1 MNKLSKLTA
10 LLLALVLALGVPMQV
25 MAEGE
30 EIETWT
36 EYMDIAK
43 EALKT
48 KIMAYE
54 TYGEYWDMVK
64 LIEESDFED
73 FFYTLPLEDQHA
85 IAKYVNDM
93 FWASLVGYTN
103 VAPLP
108 ELVEMAA
115 PASMLSLTARDGDT
129 GSEEAKG
136 LSTVK
141 QVSGPDT
148 NGYFTITL
156 ENYATGKVTTTTTTD
171 IKPVDIV
178 LVLDDSGSMKEN
190 LSETVYTEVAYNSM
204 DHDNEYYVKNDD
216 GSYTKVTW
224 CDNRNC
230 QAWTS
235 GCYDFWGHHSG
246 TKYTNK
252 ETFYELTVINHGTKG
267 AALITAVNN
276 FVDSVNANS
285 PTEGTHQMS
294 IVKFSGDSKND
305 TDAAEV
311 INVWTPVNDGTVNG
325 LKLTGNDMVFDGGT
339 WIEKGLTKA
348 KEQLESLTTTGRQR
362 VVIVFTDGKPGGGS
376 WYNQGGQYNDAE
388 SVGASAINIAESI
401 KGMENTTIYTIAVL
415 DGADPTA
422 AVVSPATGI
431 DDVGNANK
439 INAIL
444 HAISSNYPDATAQS
458 SGDTLTT
465 TFNTINPLV
474 DTNNNGR
481 FDDGEPGYY
490 LSASSASDLNNIF
503 QKISSNIQTGQSSV
517 TLDEET
523 IVRDVVTP
531 YFEIPYVYKKD
542 ENGEYVLDENGEKIK
557 DYTAAEITISE
568 AQHTG
573 DSEGKPVFG
582 TPTEVDYTYT
592 INGNVLD
599 VTGFNFADNAVMT
612 LTNDGK
618 TSYVGKKLIITFKI
632 KPVDGFLGG
641 NDVETNVED
650 QSGIFKDQESADNN
664 DPVVNLPNPPN
675 VDVPLWRIQVE
686 GKHQHLF
693 LSNEADINE
702 LLQSFSLVYQK
713 LKEDGTVDTSVPP
726 YKVNG
731 IRNGYATLQFT
742 LADTA
747 SGYAMVYTIEPGAD
761 VGTWSYVNT
770 ETGGPVDNFD
780 VTPFLTKD
788 KEYTISYKVIPE
800 TEGNMKETTGSLKV
814 GVHVYKPTFTFRDTT
829 EKYLSDETA
838 KNYYNNNNYVSE
850 SWSHTYYGEITVTIN
865 VTYDANGTPSYSY
878 VATQKDGTQIA
889 SDSNWDMATETIDFS
904 GYASTAGIDYHVK
917 MSGTKPTVAFTY
929 SPVETEWIKEGKVAA
944 VDCVPVD
951 VTKVTLTST
960 NTHDKVEQGEGGA
973 LTEGEYKT
981 KSVYTEGSD
990 TASVTITKIEENGT
1004 AVNGDPVEKDV
1015 TGIPHIKTL
1024 RNELDCNCSY
1034 DAKEGGVTDIHA
1046 NAPETG
1052 AVPEFVI
1059 HITDAY
1065 SELKIIKNGLSVGES
1080 AIFTVTGYVP
1090 NGTAVGEQKT
1100 WTVVLTKASA
1110 NAELSVTITG
1120 LLVGS
1125 TAAVEEAGNWSWRYQ
1140 TPQYEPDTKSVEIL
1154 PKTQPT
1160 ATITIT
1166 NTNKN
1171 NQWLDDEVAVQNN
1184 FSVNG
1189 PGTVID

>member
-48 KIMAYE
+48 KIMAFE

-73 FFYTLPLEDQHA
+73 FFYTLPLEDQKA

-103 VAPLP
+103 VAPFP
-108 ELVEMAA
+108 ELVETAA
-115 PASMLSLTARDGDT
+115 PASMFSLTARDGDT
-129 GSEEAKG
+129 DSEEAKG
-136 LSTVK
+136 LYTDK
-141 QVSGPDT
+141 QVSGPDD
-148 NGYFTITL
+148 NGYYTIRL
-156 ENYATGKVTTTTTTD
+156 ENYATGTVTTNTTTE

-178 LVLDDSGSMKEN
+178 LVLDDSGSMAYSFTSTTSQIK
-190 LSETVYTEVAYNSM
+190 YTEINYNSL
-204 DHDNEYYVKNDD
+204 DKTKVYYV
-216 GSYTKVTW
+216 GSDWNGYTAVRW
-224 CDNRNC
+224 CEN
-230 QAWTS
+230 
-235 GCYDFWGHHSG
+235 HSG
-246 TKYTNK
+246 GWSGSPGWYSGVHGGNNHSRYPDRY
-252 ETFYELTVINHGTKG
+252 TFYERSLEGTKG
-267 AALITAVNN
+267 GALEDAVNN
-276 FVDSVNANS
+276 FIDSVNANS

-401 KGMENTTIYTIAVL
+401 KDMENTTIYTIAVL
-415 DGADPTA
+415 NGANPSA
-422 AVVSPATGI
+422 AVVSPATGF

-474 DTNNNGR
+474 DTNKNGR

-503 QKISSNIQTGQSSV
+503 QKISSNIQTGGSST
-517 TLDEET
+517 TLTADTVVKDVLTET
-523 IVRDVVTP
+523 FELPNGADSVRVYVADVDDAIGTKP
-531 YFEIPYVYKKD
+531 TFKD
-542 ENGEYVLDENGEKIK
+542 RVLMYGTEADGT
-557 DYTAAEITISE
+557 TAAEEAYKPTIS
-568 AQHTG
+568 ADG
-573 DSEGKPVFG
+573 KSISVSGFNFSENWVG
-582 TPTEVDYTYT
+582 TETDA
-592 INGNVLD
+592 NGNVS
-599 VTGFNFADNAVMT
+599 TRAG
-612 LTNDGK
+612 
-618 TSYVGKKLIITFKI
+618 GKKLIIEIDI
-632 KPVDGFLGG
+632 KTVDGFLGG

-664 DPVVNLPNPPN
+664 DPVIKLPNPPN

-770 ETGGPVDNFD
+770 ETGDPVDNFD
-780 VTPFLTKD
+780 VTPFLTDD
-788 KEYTISYKVIPE
+788 KEYTISYKVIPK
-800 TEGNMKETTGSLKV
+800 TQGNMKETNGSLNV
-814 GVHVYKPTFTFRDTT
+814 GVHVYKPTFTFRDTV
-829 EKYLSDETA
+829 EDYLATPANVGD
-838 KNYYNNNNYVSE
+838 YYNKNNLIKNNLIATE
-850 SWSHTYYGEITVTIN
+850 TWAHTYYGEITVAIT
-865 VTYDANGTPSYSY
+865 VSYDNQGVPSYSY
-878 VATQKDGTQIA
+878 VVTDKDKNVISTSPA
-889 SDSNWDMATETIDFS
+889 DWNLSKTIDFA
-904 GYASTAGIDYHVK
+904 GYGSTRDEYYNVV
-917 MSGTKPTVAFTY
+917 MSGPKPSVKFTY
-929 SPVETEWIKEGKVAA
+929 SPLESTWIQNNQVTSAK
-944 VDCVPVD
+944 CVPVNVD
-951 VTKVTLTST
+951 TVQLTST
-960 NTHDKVEQGEGGA
+960 NTHEKVEQSSDGA
-973 LTEGEYKT
+973 VSRGEYTT
-981 KSVYTEGSD
+981 KSVYTEGSGS
-990 TASVTITKIEENGT
+990 ASVVITKDGSETTT
-1004 AVNGDPVEKDV
+1004 AITV
-1015 TGIPHIKTL
+1015 IPHITTMRQEADCTL
-1024 RNELDCNCSY
+1024 CGTSAEEAIYS
-1034 DAKEGGVTDIHA
+1034 TDIHS
-1046 NAPETG
+1046 TDTK
-1052 AVPEFVI
+1052 EFVV
-1059 HITDAY
+1059 HIKNAF
-1065 SELKIIKNGLSVGES
+1065 SELKIIKKGLSVGES

-1090 NGTAVGEQKT
+1090 NGTADGKEQT
-1100 WTVVLTKASA
+1100 WTVVLTATENNK
-1110 NAELSVTITG
+1110 EPSVTITG
-1120 LLVGS
+1120 LLVGL
-1125 TAAVEEAGNWSWRYQ
+1125 TATVEEAGNWSWRYQ
-1140 TPQYEPDTKSVEIL
+1140 TTQYEPSTQSVEIK
-1154 PKTQPT
+1154 PKTEST

-1171 NQWLDDEVAVQNN
+1171 NQWLDDEVAVHNN
-1184 FSVNG
+1184 FDENG
-1189 PGTVID
+1189 TVTVID

>member
-103 VAPLP
+103 VAPFP
-108 ELVEMAA
+108 ELVETAA
-115 PASMLSLTARDGDT
+115 PASMLRLTARDGDT
-129 GSEEAKG
+129 DSDQAKG
-136 LSTVK
+136 LYTDK
-141 QVSGPDT
+141 QVSGPDAK
-148 NGYFTITL
+148 GYYTITL
-156 ENYATGKVTTTTTTD
+156 ENYATGTVTTSTTTE

-178 LVLDDSGSMKEN
+178 LVLDDSGSMAQSFDAN
-190 LSETVYTEVAYNSM
+190 TSGGYAYTEVEYAST
-204 DHDNEYYVKNDD
+204 DKSKTYYVPNGNGYREVKWCSECNAFIRSDYA
-216 GSYTKVTW
+216 SY
-224 CDNRNC
+224 
-230 QAWTS
+230 
-235 GCYDFWGHHSG
+235 GHNYHDYV
-246 TKYTNK
+246 TKYRDSY
-252 ETFYELTVINHGTKG
+252 TFYERREAQTKG

-503 QKISSNIQTGQSSV
+503 QKISSNIQTGGSTTTLTADTVVKDVLTETFELPNGADSV
-517 TLDEET
+517 R
-523 IVRDVVTP
+523 VYVADVDDATGTTP
-531 YFEIPYVYKKD
+531 TFKD
-542 ENGEYVLDENGEKIK
+542 RVLMYGTEANGT
-557 DYTAAEITISE
+557 TAADEAYKPTIS
-568 AQHTG
+568 A
-573 DSEGKPVFG
+573 DGKSISVS
-582 TPTEVDYTYT
+582 
-592 INGNVLD
+592 
-599 VTGFNFADNAVMT
+599 GFNFSENWVGTETDADGNVTTRA
-612 LTNDGK
+612 G
-618 TSYVGKKLIITFKI
+618 GKKLIIEIDI
-632 KPVDGFLGG
+632 KTVDGFLGG

-664 DPVVNLPNPPN
+664 DPVIKLPNPPN

-770 ETGGPVDNFD
+770 ETGDPVDNFD
-780 VTPFLTKD
+780 VTPFLTDD
-788 KEYTISYKVIPE
+788 KEYTISYKVIPK
-800 TEGNMKETTGSLKV
+800 TQGNMKETNGSLNV
-814 GVHVYKPTFTFRDTT
+814 GVHVYKPTFTFRDTV
-829 EKYLSDETA
+829 EDYLATPANVGD
-838 KNYYNNNNYVSE
+838 YYNKNNLIKNNLIATE
-850 SWSHTYYGEITVTIN
+850 TWTHTYYGEITVAIT
-865 VTYDANGTPSYSY
+865 VSYDNQGVPSYSY
-878 VATQKDGTQIA
+878 VVTDKDKKEISKSPA
-889 SDSNWDMATETIDFS
+889 DWDLSKTIDFA
-904 GYASTAGIDYHVK
+904 GYGSTRDEYYNVV
-917 MSGTKPTVAFTY
+917 MSGPKPSVKFTY
-929 SPVETEWIKEGKVAA
+929 SPLESTWIQNNQVTSAK
-944 VDCVPVD
+944 CVPVNVD
-951 VTKVTLTST
+951 TVQLTST
-960 NTHDKVEQGEGGA
+960 NTHEKVEQSSDGA
-973 LTEGEYKT
+973 VSRGEYT
-981 KSVYTEGSD
+981 TTSVYTEGSGS
-990 TASVTITKIEENGT
+990 ASVVITKDGSETTT
-1004 AVNGDPVEKDV
+1004 AITV
-1015 TGIPHIKTL
+1015 IPHITTMRQEADCTL
-1024 RNELDCNCSY
+1024 CGTSAEEAIYS
-1034 DAKEGGVTDIHA
+1034 TDIHSID
-1046 NAPETG
+1046 TK
-1052 AVPEFVI
+1052 EFVV
-1059 HITDAY
+1059 HIKNAF
-1065 SELKIIKNGLSVGES
+1065 SELKIIKKGLSVGES

-1090 NGTAVGEQKT
+1090 NGTAVGQQKT

-1110 NAELSVTITG
+1110 NAEPSVTITG

-1125 TAAVEEAGNWSWRYQ
+1125 TATVEEAGNWSWRYQ
-1140 TPQYEPDTKSVEIL
+1140 TTQYAPMKSVKIL
-1154 PKTQPT
+1154 PKTQST

-1171 NQWLDDEVAVQNN
+1171 NQWLDDEVAVHNN
-1184 FSVNG
+1184 FDGDGTV
-1189 PGTVID
+1189 TVID

>member
-1 MNKLSKLTA
+1 MQTDRMDKEDIKMNKLSKLTA

-103 VAPLP
+103 VAPFP
-108 ELVEMAA
+108 ELVETAA
-115 PASMLSLTARDGDT
+115 PASMLRLTARDGDT
-129 GSEEAKG
+129 DSDQAKG
-136 LSTVK
+136 LYTDK
-141 QVSGPDT
+141 QVSGPDD
-148 NGYFTITL
+148 NGYYTIRL
-156 ENYATGKVTTTTTTD
+156 ENYATGTVTTSTTTE

-178 LVLDDSGSMKEN
+178 LVLDDSGSMAYDFATNSTKFSYDEISYN
-190 LSETVYTEVAYNSM
+190 DMDETKA
-204 DHDNEYYVKNDD
+204 YYVRNS
-216 GSYTKVTW
+216 GSYRKVEW
-224 CDNRNC
+224 CTTHN
-230 QAWTS
+230 AWCYEGNYSHTQYTS
-235 GCYDFWGHHSG
+235 S
-246 TKYTNK
+246 T
-252 ETFYELTVINHGTKG
+252 TFYERSESKG
-267 AALITAVNN
+267 EALITAVNN

-294 IVKFSGDSKND
+294 IVKFSGND
-305 TDAAEV
+305 NASLVTNTGNGWIE
-311 INVWTPVNDGTVNG
+311 VNDDTIGTLKISDTKMQFNG
-325 LKLTGNDMVFDGGT
+325 GTYIDDGLSLAQSQLNKLTTD
-339 WIEKGLTKA
+339 
-348 KEQLESLTTTGRQR
+348 RQR
-362 VVIVFTDGKPGGGS
+362 VVIVFTDGIPGTGRWGESNGG
-376 WYNQGGQYNDAE
+376 E
-388 SVGASAINIAESI
+388 VVGASAINIAKSI
-401 KGMENTTIYTIAVL
+401 KAMPNTTIYTVAVL
-415 DGADPTA
+415 QGATPNIG
-422 AVVSPATGI
+422 VQSPATSN
-431 DDVGNANK
+431 DDK

-444 HAISSNYPDATAQS
+444 HAISSNYLNVGDVTS
-458 SGDTLTT
+458 SYRNQRLTVD
-465 TFNTINPLV
+465 FNDLNSMVDINK
-474 DTNNNGR
+474 
-481 FDDGEPGYY
+481 DGVVQKAEAGYY
-490 LSASSASDLNNIF
+490 LSAGSASDLNNIF
-503 QKISSNIQTGQSSV
+503 QKISSNIQTGLASV

-523 IVRDVVTP
+523 IVRDVITP

-582 TPTEVDYTYT
+582 TPTAVDYTYT

-599 VTGFNFADNAVMT
+599 VTGFDFAENAVMT

-618 TSYVGKKLIITFKI
+618 TSYDGKKLIITFKI

-641 NDVETNVED
+641 NNVETNVED
-650 QSGIFKDQESADNN
+650 LSGIFKDQESADNN

-780 VTPFLTKD
+780 VTPFLTDD
-788 KEYTISYKVIPE
+788 KEYTISYKVIPK
-800 TEGNMKETTGSLKV
+800 TQGNMKETNGSLNV
-814 GVHVYKPTFTFRDTT
+814 GVHVYKPTFTFRDTV
-829 EKYLSDETA
+829 EDYLATPANVGD
-838 KNYYNNNNYVSE
+838 YYNKNNLIKNNLIATE
-850 SWSHTYYGEITVTIN
+850 TWTHTYYGEITVAIT
-865 VTYDANGTPSYSY
+865 VSYDNQGEPSYSY
-878 VATQKDGTQIA
+878 VVTDKDKNVISTSPA
-889 SDSNWDMATETIDFS
+889 DWNLSKTIDFA
-904 GYASTAGIDYHVK
+904 GYGSTRDEYYNVV
-917 MSGTKPTVAFTY
+917 MSGPKPSVKFTY
-929 SPVETEWIKEGKVAA
+929 SPLESTWIQNNQVTSAK
-944 VDCVPVD
+944 CVPVNVD
-951 VTKVTLTST
+951 TVQLTST
-960 NTHDKVEQGEGGA
+960 NTHVKVEQGSDGA
-973 LTEGEYKT
+973 VSRGEYT
-981 KSVYTEGSD
+981 TTSVYTEGSGS
-990 TASVTITKIEENGT
+990 ASVDITKDGT
-1004 AVNGDPVEKDV
+1004 TTTNAV
-1015 TGIPHIKTL
+1015 TGTPHITTM
-1024 RNELDCNCSY
+1024 RQEADCTSCGTSAQKLPY
-1034 DAKEGGVTDIHA
+1034 ATDVHS
-1046 NAPETG
+1046 N
-1052 AVPEFVI
+1052 VVEFVV
-1059 HITDAY
+1059 HIKNAF
-1065 SELKIIKNGLSVGES
+1065 SELKIIKEGLSVGES

-1090 NGTAVGEQKT
+1090 NGTAGGKEQT
-1100 WTVVLTKASA
+1100 WTVVLTATENKK
-1110 NAELSVTITG
+1110 EPSVTITG

-1125 TAAVEEAGNWSWRYQ
+1125 TATVEEAGNWSWRYQ
-1140 TPQYEPDTKSVEIL
+1140 KNQYDPATKVEIL
-1154 PKTQPT
+1154 PKTQST

-1171 NQWLDDEVAVQNN
+1171 NQWLDDEVAVHNN
-1184 FSVNG
+1184 FDENG
-1189 PGTVID
+1189 TVTVID

>member
-73 FFYTLPLEDQHA
+73 FFYTLPLEDQNA

-103 VAPLP
+103 VAPFP
-108 ELVEMAA
+108 ELVETAA
-115 PASMLSLTARDGDT
+115 PASMLRLTARDGDT

-136 LSTVK
+136 LYTDK
-141 QVSGPDT
+141 QVSGPDD
-148 NGYFTITL
+148 NGYYTIRL
-156 ENYATGKVTTTTTTD
+156 ENYATGTVTTSTTTE

-178 LVLDDSGSMKEN
+178 LVLDDSGSMAQSFDANTSIEYA
-190 LSETVYTEVAYNSM
+190 YTQVAY
-204 DHDNEYYVKNDD
+204 DALDEDEEYYIKNPN
-216 GSYTKVTW
+216 GSYTTVSW
-224 CDNRNC
+224 CTTCNS
-230 QAWTS
+230 WTS
-235 GCYDFWGHHSG
+235 GCSWRGWRHQDG
-246 TKYTNK
+246 TKYD
-252 ETFYELTVINHGTKG
+252 ETDVFYERKATNTKG

-276 FVDSVNANS
+276 FVESVNDEENK
-285 PTEGTHQMS
+285 PTTGAHQMS
-294 IVKFSGDSKND
+294 IVKFSGDSKDD

-311 INVWTPVNDGTVNG
+311 INVWTPVNDATVNG

-376 WYNQGGQYNDAE
+376 WYNQGGQFNDAE

-401 KGMENTTIYTIAVL
+401 KDMENTTIYTIAVL

-481 FDDGEPGYY
+481 FDDDEPGYY
-490 LSASSASDLNNIF
+490 LSASSASELNSIF
-503 QKISSNIQTGQSSV
+503 QTISSNIQTGGSTTTLTADTVVKDVLTETFELPNGADSV
-517 TLDEET
+517 R
-523 IVRDVVTP
+523 VYVADVDDATGATP
-531 YFEIPYVYKKD
+531 TFQNRVLMYGTEA
-542 ENGEYVLDENGEKIK
+542 NGT
-557 DYTAAEITISE
+557 TAAVEAYKPIIS
-568 AQHTG
+568 A
-573 DSEGKPVFG
+573 DGKSISVS
-582 TPTEVDYTYT
+582 
-592 INGNVLD
+592 
-599 VTGFNFADNAVMT
+599 GFNFSENWVGTETDADGNVTTRA
-612 LTNDGK
+612 G
-618 TSYVGKKLIITFKI
+618 GKKLIIEIDI
-632 KPVDGFLGG
+632 KTVDGFLGG

-650 QSGIFKDQESADNN
+650 LSGIFKDQESADNN

-770 ETGGPVDNFD
+770 ETGDPVDNFD
-780 VTPFLTKD
+780 VTPFLTD
-788 KEYTISYKVIPE
+788 DAEYRISYDVIPIE
-800 TEGNMKETTGSLKV
+800 KADGSTGVAATSGYLDV
-814 GVHVYKPTFTFRDTT
+814 GVHVYKPTFTFRDTV
-829 EKYLSDETA
+829 EDYLATPANVGD
-838 KNYYNNNNYVSE
+838 YYNKNNLIATE
-850 SWSHTYYGEITVTIN
+850 TWTHTYYDEITVAIT
-865 VTYDANGTPSYSY
+865 VSYDNQGVPSYSY
-878 VATQKDGTQIA
+878 TVTDKDNKEISTSPA
-889 SDSNWDMATETIDFS
+889 DWNLSKTIDFA
-904 GYASTAGIDYHVK
+904 GYGSTRDEYYNVV
-917 MSGTKPTVAFTY
+917 MSGPKPSVKFTY
-929 SPVETEWIKEGKVAA
+929 SPLESTWIQNNQVTSAK
-944 VDCVPVD
+944 CVPVNVD
-951 VTKVTLTST
+951 TVQLTST
-960 NTHDKVEQGEGGA
+960 NTHEKVEQSSDGA
-973 LTEGEYKT
+973 VSRGEYT
-981 KSVYTEGSD
+981 TTSVYTEGSGS
-990 TASVTITKIEENGT
+990 ANVVITKDGT
-1004 AVNGDPVEKDV
+1004 ETPKAI
-1015 TGIPHIKTL
+1015 TGIPYITTMRQEADCTL
-1024 RNELDCNCSY
+1024 CGTSTEEAIYS
-1034 DAKEGGVTDIHA
+1034 TDIHS
-1046 NAPETG
+1046 TDTK
-1052 AVPEFVI
+1052 EFVV
-1059 HITDAY
+1059 HIKNAF
-1065 SELKIIKNGLSVGES
+1065 SELKIIKKGLSVGES

-1090 NGTAVGEQKT
+1090 NGTADGKEQT
-1100 WTVVLTKASA
+1100 WTVVLTATENKK
-1110 NAELSVTITG
+1110 EPSVTITG

-1125 TAAVEEAGNWSWRYQ
+1125 TATVEEAGNWSWRYQ
-1140 TPQYEPDTKSVEIL
+1140 TTQYEPMKSVEIL
-1154 PKTQPT
+1154 PKTQST

-1171 NQWLDDEVAVQNN
+1171 NQWLDDEVAVHNN
-1184 FSVNG
+1184 FDGDGTV
-1189 PGTVID
+1189 TVID